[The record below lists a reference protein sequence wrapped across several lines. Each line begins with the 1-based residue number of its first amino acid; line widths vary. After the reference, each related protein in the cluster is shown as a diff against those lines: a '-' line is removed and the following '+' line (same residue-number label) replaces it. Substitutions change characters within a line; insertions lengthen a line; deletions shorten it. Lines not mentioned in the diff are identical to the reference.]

1 MTVYV
6 EISICP
12 ISKFFFMGPREINE
26 NYHVTIEVEQ
36 KKCYLNRYI
45 LTGEKDDIIR
55 VLKEFWRMGTVEK
68 AEDLLDFEDRVK
80 LGLDKLEN
88 N

>member
-6 EISICP
+6 ERSICP
-12 ISKFFFMGPREINE
+12 IGKFFFMGPCEINE
-26 NYHVTIEVEQ
+26 KYHVTLERE
-36 KKCYLNRYI
+36 KRCGFKRYI

-68 AEDLLDFEDRVK
+68 AEDLLDFENRVK
-80 LGLDKLEN
+80 LGLDKLED
-88 N
+88 

>member
-6 EISICP
+6 ERSICP
-12 ISKFFFMGPREINE
+12 IGEFFFMGPREINE
-26 NYHVTIEVEQ
+26 KYHITLEREQ
-36 KKCYLNRYI
+36 KGMRYI

-55 VLKEFWRMGTVEK
+55 VLKKFWRMGTVEK

-80 LGLDKLEN
+80 LGIDSLED
-88 N
+88 